1 MSSRARSPASCVA
14 DACGHLGLLPR
25 VVRRSLPGGHESARM
40 SRPVVCIMEWRR
52 IPHATT
58 ALLRHSAMGKPGTSL
73 HRRSMFLRRGLYCL
87 HVSNQTWPSCP
98 AGQQHLTQADP
109 SGARPNHYDIV
120 LVDYSGSAI
129 LMAASDTVIIPIQ
142 HMQVAI

>member
-14 DACGHLGLLPR
+14 DACGHLLGLLPR

-58 ALLRHSAMGKPGTSL
+58 ALLRHSAMGKSSL
-73 HRRSMFLRRGLYCL
+73 NVPWEGC
-87 HVSNQTWPSCP
+87 
-98 AGQQHLTQADP
+98 
-109 SGARPNHYDIV
+109 
-120 LVDYSGSAI
+120 
-129 LMAASDTVIIPIQ
+129 AACT
-142 HMQVAI
+142 